1 MKRDTKTKAFKTK
14 FSLKQ
19 KSQTVDSPPPPKK
32 ICASTWSATRE
43 LKAEERLVRRDEI
56 PPASSV
62 QSFKNRQKQNAA
74 FGPEHFQ

>member
-19 KSQTVDSPPPPKK
+19 KSQTVDSPPHE
-32 ICASTWSATRE
+32 ICASTWSARRE
-43 LKAEERLVRRDEI
+43 LKAEGRLVRRRDEI

-62 QSFKNRQKQNAA
+62 QSFKKRQKQNEA